1 MGQIVPEGAEGS
13 IFALVSSLQTVGGSV
28 GGSISAILT
37 TALGVT
43 LTDYSNLPL
52 LTIVCSLSKLTA
64 LPFIVM
70 VPADIQKAKDDRRHS
85 RAGAIGLAVMFFG
98 GVGYAVA
105 TAVYKLA
112 NTASVD

>member
-43 LTDYSNLPL
+43 LTDYSNLP
-52 LTIVCSLSKLTA
+52 
-64 LPFIVM
+64 
-70 VPADIQKAKDDRRHS
+70 
-85 RAGAIGLAVMFFG
+85 
-98 GVGYAVA
+98 
-105 TAVYKLA
+105 
-112 NTASVD
+112 